1 MSVFHFKQ
9 FDVANDVSAMKLG
22 TDSVLLGACALIP
35 EGVRRVLDVGTGTGV
50 VALMIAQ
57 RTGGT
62 AHIDAIDIDAPSVS
76 EAQANF
82 AASPWRGSLRAEHC
96 ALGDWPR
103 EKEYDLIVSNPPFF
117 DDSLLNPDSRV
128 SAARHTLSLSYRD
141 LCAYASET
149 LSEDGVLA
157 MVLPAET
164 QKALVRTAVS
174 FSLYPRQI
182 TLIRTTERK
191 PVRRI
196 VACFTKRRCECSEVE
211 VTMMEGG
218 EYTTRYRSLV
228 ETFLL
233 NL

>member
-62 AHIDAIDIDAPSVS
+62 AQIDAIDIDAPSVS

-96 ALGDWPR
+96 ALGNWPR
-103 EKEYDLIVSNPPFF
+103 EKEYDL
-117 DDSLLNPDSRV
+117 SLEPSVFR
-128 SAARHTLSLSYRD
+128 
-141 LCAYASET
+141 
-149 LSEDGVLA
+149 
-157 MVLPAET
+157 
-164 QKALVRTAVS
+164 
-174 FSLYPRQI
+174 
-182 TLIRTTERK
+182 
-191 PVRRI
+191 
-196 VACFTKRRCECSEVE
+196 
-211 VTMMEGG
+211 
-218 EYTTRYRSLV
+218 
-228 ETFLL
+228 
-233 NL
+233 